1 MVTFLMLGAVSFFLQ
16 GRHALENVQEIH
28 KAVGTSLLSIRK
40 NFPGSQQQVYTTIDQ
55 VSKLCDISKK
65 QHTKRKSFKEA
76 LQKEKQKNEELF
88 EKAHRVAQKLIEVQ
102 KQVAEKDQK
111 IMQLLQQQSV
121 AITSAHV
128 VPSPSSPIVDNT
140 LMHENEQLLRK
151 ENDVLEGVNQK
162 NMPQEQIEKS

>member
-1 MVTFLMLGAVSFFLQ
+1 MFLMLGAVSFFLQ

-28 KAVGTSLLSIRK
+28 KTVGTSLLSIRK

-76 LQKEKQKNEELF
+76 LQKEKQKNEELS

-102 KQVAEKDQK
+102 QQVVEKDQK
-111 IMQLLQQQSV
+111 IMQLLQEQSTGIV
-121 AITSAHV
+121 SAHV
-128 VPSPSSPIVDNT
+128 ASPQPIVEKRFVHDVEK
-140 LMHENEQLLRK
+140 LM
-151 ENDVLEGVNQK
+151 QK
-162 NMPQEQIEKS
+162 NNDALEQVDQKNPSQEQTEKS